1 MSLLSP
7 TRYPSQRSVL
17 RKANILIA
25 LLVTFCV
32 LGIGTATAQEGG
44 PGGGQAQGT
53 DNQPEAEIVN
63 VEDPNTTANVEDLQ
77 GDAAESNTFQVP
89 VNDYGMLY
97 VPGFL
102 DGPATTDFGYRML
115 RMLLG
120 DVVPKTLETS
130 FDTQD
135 PSYDSGSISINDE
148 EGVVTPL
155 LYSVALMAYVAL
167 IVGALFIGYF
177 LVAGMFNAG
186 TEGSFLGRKWTPV
199 VPLRIGMGLA
209 GAMPLPGFGGM
220 AAIQGVVL
228 SVILLGIG
236 AASSFFAIEVKYRLS
251 QPPIWGETENYYDFG
266 KNLARSAYCYEIRR
280 LAGLEPEGE
289 PAIKEITAR
298 LGSSSSGRGGS
309 NQVAVGYEIGEDG
322 VCGTVN
328 TLTLGDYQ
336 RGTGELLKISGD
348 DSPSEARAATVYMK
362 NKIHQEFPEF
372 WSNIVAVTD
381 PIVERVKN
389 NDPVASPDDGD
400 PVFYQDS
407 EVDALFEVITKWR
420 DTVVTGPDGLVGYLK
435 DVRQRDGSQ
444 AQSLIETAEKYGF
457 LMAGSMYWSIKQQQD
472 VYYDA
477 LSGSEPVYESPNAAS
492 AGSTSTSWIKTTW
505 KWITN
510 DDSDGFRQVYDRAEG
525 VFEMQTQDLYSRGFP
540 GFAGDI
546 KINTNG
552 GLSQLGGAITTTI
565 AKSFVSIP
573 RMLGGGSWSRPDPM
587 SEIPAMGNAIINASM
602 AGYMWANLSYAGAQ
616 GLEGAAMGPLKSIPK
631 FLSAL
636 AKGAKDLMTLALVP
650 LLMIGMLYA
659 WLIPAMPYM
668 MFTIGALGLFIYYIE
683 ALYAAPF
690 WSVFHGHPDG
700 HDLVGKGADGY
711 PILMTL
717 CIRPILMIAGLMT
730 GSALVLV
737 FGWFV
742 NITLFPAMTAAIG
755 GSPLSFIGV
764 VLIYGLVMLL
774 VVYKSYSLVYELPT
788 SILRWLGIGTH
799 HADLGESAAEQKM
812 MVVAGGLSTAA
823 AGASGLVGG
832 GGDDPDPGPGPGGG
846 GSGAAANAIK
856 STTGAADETL
866 NNARG
871 SSDAAN
877 REMDNTGGSTLDDQ
891 WNESGKGS

>member
-1 MSLLSP
+1 MSLSSLYHRQ
-7 TRYPSQRSVL
+7 TERTALIWGGKLAAFMLFVL
-17 RKANILIA
+17 A
-25 LLVTFCV
+25 L
-32 LGIGTATAQEGG
+32 GAAGAHAQQGG
-44 PGGGQAQGT
+44 PGGTGGQGLEEP
-53 DNQPEAEIVN
+53 PEAEIVT
-63 VEDPNTTANVEDLQ
+63 VENPNTTASVEDLQ
-77 GDAAESNTFQVP
+77 EDAAGSDTFQVP

-102 DGPATTDFGYRML
+102 DGPTNTDFAYRML

-120 DVVPKTLETS
+120 DVVPKTLDTS
-130 FDTQD
+130 FGTQD
-135 PSYDSGSISINDE
+135 PTYSSGNISINEE

-236 AASSFFAIEVKYRLS
+236 AASSFFALEVKYRLS
-251 QPPIWGETENYYDFG
+251 QPPIWVETENYYAFG

-289 PAIKEITAR
+289 PAIKEITSRLAR
-298 LGSSSSGRGGS
+298 SAQGFGGTL
-309 NQVAVGYEIGEDG
+309 NVPVGYEIGEEG
-322 VCGTVN
+322 VCGTVS
-328 TLTLGDYQ
+328 TMSPEDYD
-336 RGTGELLKISGD
+336 RSTGEPLKIEGN

-362 NKIHQEFPEF
+362 SKIHNEFPKF
-372 WSNIVAVTD
+372 WENIVEVTN
-381 PIVERVKN
+381 PIVARVKE
-389 NDPVASPDDGD
+389 NDPVSGEDGD
-400 PVFYQDS
+400 PAFYKES
-407 EVDALFEVITKWR
+407 EVDALFKVITEWR
-420 DTVVTGPDGLVGYLK
+420 KEMVTSQSGLVGYLK
-435 DVRQRDGSQ
+435 RVRQREDSQ

-477 LSGSEPVYESPNAAS
+477 LSGSEPVYESPNAAA
-492 AGSTSTSWIKTTW
+492 AGSTNTSWIKTAW
-505 KWITN
+505 KWMIN
-510 DDSDGFRQVYDRAEG
+510 DDSDGFRQVYNRAEG
-525 VFEMQTQDLYSRGFP
+525 VYEMQVQDLYSKGFP
-540 GFAGDI
+540 GFASDI

-552 GLSQLGGAITTTI
+552 GLSQLGGAITSNI
-565 AKSFVSIP
+565 AQSFVSIP
-573 RMLGGGSWSRPDPM
+573 RMLAGGSWTRPDPM
-587 SEIPAMGNAIINASM
+587 AEIPAMGNAIISATM
-602 AGYMWANLSYAGAQ
+602 GGYMLANLTYATAQ
-616 GLEGAAMGPLKSIPK
+616 GVEGAAIGPLKSVPK

-636 AKGAKDLMTLALVP
+636 AEGAKDLMTLALVP

-668 MFTIGALGLFIYYIE
+668 MFTIGALGLFVYYIE

-700 HDLVGKGADGY
+700 HDLVGKGAEGY

-812 MVVAGGLSTAA
+812 LVVAGGLSSA
-823 AGASGLVGG
+823 AGGVSGLIGQ
-832 GGDDPDPGPGPGGG
+832 GGDEPPPKDPSSSPAG
-846 GSGAAANAIK
+846 GAAKNA
-856 STTGAADETL
+856 TQQGDETL
-866 NNARG
+866 TNTHG
-871 SSDAAN
+871 SGDEADSAMAN
-877 REMDNTGGSTLDDQ
+877 TASGSLQDTFNDSSKD
-891 WNESGKGS
+891 S